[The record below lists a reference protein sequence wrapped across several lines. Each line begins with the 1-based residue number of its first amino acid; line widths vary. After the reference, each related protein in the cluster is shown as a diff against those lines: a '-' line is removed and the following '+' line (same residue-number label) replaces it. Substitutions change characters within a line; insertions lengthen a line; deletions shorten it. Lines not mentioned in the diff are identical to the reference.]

1 MSTDIAGEFD
11 RSLDARIESHQKGN
25 NAISVYRERLRAG
38 IEAKAAQLHDPSKF
52 DAKRQAAHAFID
64 AAVDQRLGHI
74 KRDLSD
80 YVIAQGGPKVS
91 TFDIPDWVAGHILA
105 KQLGL

>member
-1 MSTDIAGEFD
+1 MGLERDINEALSAKID
-11 RSLDARIESHQKGN
+11 NQSKGN

-52 DAKRQAAHAFID
+52 DAKRQSAYAFVD

-74 KRDLSD
+74 KKELSD

-91 TFDIPDWVAGHILA
+91 TFDIPDWLAGHVLA
-105 KQLGL
+105 KQLGI